1 MCQMAA
7 LAVLIYSLLAKA
19 TKHSWAY
26 RSPSERGVWHSC
38 DRKPAPGT
46 SDMPFVALFFYRG

>member
-38 DRKPAPGT
+38 GRKLAPGT
-46 SDMPFVALFFYRG
+46 SDMPFVTLFFYRG